1 MPLVLSPFTS
11 RDYKLVNNV
20 FLLKCERK
28 EESAVSKLRVQIFYF
43 FFPFTNEQ
51 FINTGASGKSKQVG
65 QPAEKK
71 LCVAIHYVLPESG
84 LLRLCY

>member
-1 MPLVLSPFTS
+1 MWA
-11 RDYKLVNNV
+11 
-20 FLLKCERK
+20 ERRISSVK
-28 EESAVSKLRVQIFYF
+28 TPPANIF
-43 FFPFTNEQ
+43 FFFSFTNEQ
-51 FINTGASGKSKQVG
+51 FINIGASGKSKQVG